1 MYPPLLLKPRKDV
14 PLRAGHP
21 WVFSEGIAEAPVDLE
36 PGALVEV
43 QSFEGEPLGV
53 GSYHPDQ
60 SIAVR
65 VYDQRQI
72 AIDATWFTERLRSLL
87 TWKQGL
93 LPARTNGF
101 RVVHAENDGIPGVI
115 LDLYGDVAVFQLHTA
130 GAERLRTELIH
141 GIREAISPKAIVE
154 RSDVL
159 ARKQEGLEVLE
170 PVVHEG
176 AVEGLVSFEEAGLTM
191 FADVLNGQKTGFFL
205 DQRRARLAVQRLA
218 QGKRVVNLFSYS
230 GAFSVHAMA
239 GGAAHVTS
247 VDISHD
253 ALELAEKQLL
263 ANGFTDPQTDFIE
276 ADVLELLEDE
286 AWDEEADILICDPP
300 AFAKTDRHREQAL
313 KTYTHL
319 NMRCLERLNP
329 GSIFVT
335 SSCSGRVTPEDFR
348 MMLRIAAGR
357 AKKRVRLL
365 EWIGHDVDHAEL
377 LTYPEGRYL
386 KTAIVLVE
394 G

>member
-1 MYPPLLLKPRKDV
+1 MYPPLVLKPKKDIPV
-14 PLRAGHP
+14 RAGHP
-21 WVFSEGIAEAPVDLE
+21 WVFSEGIAEAPTDLE

-43 QSFEGEPLGV
+43 QSFEGESLGV
-53 GSYHPDQ
+53 GSFHPEQ

-65 VYDQRQI
+65 LYDQHVVP
-72 AIDATWFTERLRSLL
+72 IDEAWFTNRLRSLV
-87 TWKQGL
+87 TWKRSL
-93 LPARTNGF
+93 LPEHTNGF

-115 LDLYGDVAVFQLHTA
+115 LDLYNDVAVFQLHTA
-130 GAERLRTELIH
+130 GADRLRTELIQ
-141 GIREAISPKAIVE
+141 GIREALSPRAIVE

-170 PVVHEG
+170 PVVREG
-176 AVEGLVSFEEAGLTM
+176 VIDGFVSFQESGLTM
-191 FADVLNGQKTGFFL
+191 LADVLNGQKTGFFL
-205 DQRRARLAVQRLA
+205 DQRRARIAVQRLA
-218 QGKRVVNLFSYS
+218 KNKRVVNLFSYS

-239 GGAAHVTS
+239 GGATHVTS

-263 ANGFTDPQTDFIE
+263 ANGFVDPQTDFLE
-276 ADVLELLEDE
+276 ADVLDLLEDE

-313 KTYTHL
+313 KTYTDL
-319 NMRCLERLNP
+319 NMRCLERLKP
-329 GSIFVT
+329 GAILVT

-357 AKKRVRLL
+357 ARKRVRLL
-365 EWIGHDVDHAEL
+365 DWITHDIDHAEL

-386 KTAIVLVE
+386 KTAILLIE

>member
-1 MYPPLLLKPRKDV
+1 MYPPLLLKPGKDV

-21 WVFSEGIAEAPVDLE
+21 WVFSEGIAEAPVDVE

-43 QSFEGEPLGV
+43 QSFDGVPLGV
-53 GSYHPDQ
+53 GSYHPSQ

-65 VYDQRQI
+65 IYDQRVI
-72 AIDATWFTERLRSLL
+72 ALDATWFTERLRTLL
-87 TWKQGL
+87 AWKQAL

-101 RVVHAENDGIPGVI
+101 RVVHAENDGMPGVI
-115 LDLYGDVAVFQLHTA
+115 LDLYGDVVVFQLHTA
-130 GAERLRTELIH
+130 GADRLRTELIH
-141 GIREAISPKAIVE
+141 GIREAMRPAAIVE

-159 ARKQEGLEVLE
+159 ARRQEGLEVLE

-176 AVEGLVSFEEAGLTM
+176 AVEGLVAFDEAGLTM
-191 FADVLNGQKTGFFL
+191 FSDVLNGQKTGFFL

-218 QGKRVVNLFSYS
+218 RGKRVVNLFSYS
-230 GAFSVHAMA
+230 GAFSVHAME
-239 GGAAHVTS
+239 GGATHVTS
-247 VDISHD
+247 VDISHS

-286 AWDEEADILICDPP
+286 TWDEEADILICDPP

-329 GSIFVT
+329 GAILVT

-357 AKKRVRLL
+357 ARKRVRLL
-365 EWIGHDVDHAEL
+365 DWITHDIDHAEL

-386 KTAIVLVE
+386 KTAILLIE